1 MSRKSRS
8 QLLPN
13 KKRTFLMMGFITRCQ
28 NKWPSFQIF
37 FLSKFLYTF
46 EVNASRFQTQI
57 SFIGSPIF
65 MCIQTIKIYRH
76 VYHYNEFIW
85 NSRSQMCFQ
94 ICFIDWIIIF
104 GMLRMAKLKLL
115 KALPLELSGNKQ
127 RLHVVLYEDVTDK
140 TKIFSRL

>member
-1 MSRKSRS
+1 
-8 QLLPN
+8 
-13 KKRTFLMMGFITRCQ
+13 
-28 NKWPSFQIF
+28 
-37 FLSKFLYTF
+37 
-46 EVNASRFQTQI
+46 
-57 SFIGSPIF
+57 